1 MKLATFKKTNKSVLL
16 SAALVMAGMSG
27 SALAQLSADEL
38 AKIGIT
44 GTEFTPAGAIRAGNA
59 EGTIPEW
66 KNEPITAPDNFEVGT
81 YHADPFADD
90 KVLFTIT
97 AANYQEHA
105 EKLTEGQKQ
114 MFETYDD
121 YFMNIYPTRRS
132 AVFDSF
138 VNESA
143 LKNAAVAK
151 VTTGPNGLGFE
162 NARAAWAFPIPKNGE
177 EAVLNNITRPIT
189 PGVFSYQT
197 TVPVTSSGAYIV
209 NKMRAEI
216 RVKWSDS
223 TVENFDQESDGL
235 RYYQT
240 IVAPAKVAGQVLLI
254 RDPQDF
260 STTKRKAWVYS
271 PGQRRVKRAPQV
283 LYDNPWTASDGLATN
298 DQKFGFNGPT
308 DRYNWK
314 LLGRKEIYVP
324 YNAYK
329 LHGTDATPEN
339 IINDKGRI
347 DQNYARYEL
356 HRVWVVD
363 ATLKEGTNHVYGRRT
378 FYYDEDSWWVM
389 ISDNYDRRG
398 NMWRYWESHDV
409 MYYDAGFLAVAA
421 SVQYDMQAGRMI
433 SIGFDKSRGLDLT
446 FRAPEKFFTPAQV
459 RRDGKR

>member
-1 MKLATFKKTNKSVLL
+1 MKFKETKKIVVVASALL
-16 SAALVMAGMSG
+16 LAGMSG
-27 SALAQLSADEL
+27 SAVAKLSPDEI
-38 AKIGIT
+38 AKLGIT
-44 GTEFTPAGAIRAGNA
+44 GTELTPAGAIRAGNA

-66 KNEPITAPDNFEVGT
+66 KNEPIVAPASFKKGT
-81 YHADPFADD
+81 YHTDPFADD

-97 AANYQEHA
+97 ASNYKEHA
-105 EKLTEGQKQ
+105 DKLTEGQKQ

-121 YFMNIYPTRRS
+121 FFMNIYPTRRS
-132 AVFDSF
+132 AVFNSF

-143 LKNAAVAK
+143 LKNAETAT

-162 NARAAWAFPIPKNGE
+162 NARAAWTFPIPKNGN
-177 EAVLNNITRPIT
+177 EAVLNNLNRPQS
-189 PGVFSYQT
+189 PGVSSYQT
-197 TVPVTSSGAYIV
+197 TVPITSSGGYVINVLSADVRI
-209 NKMRAEI
+209 
-216 RVKWSDS
+216 KWSDS
-223 TVENFDQESDGL
+223 EVAEFDKDSDGL

-260 STTKRKAWVYS
+260 STTKRKAWLYS

-314 LLGRKEIYVP
+314 LMGRKEIYVP

-329 LHGTDATPEN
+329 LHGTDAKPEN
-339 IINDKGRI
+339 TINDKGRV
-347 DQNYARYEL
+347 DQNFARYEL

-363 ATLKEGTNHVYGRRT
+363 ATLKEGTNHIYGRRT

-389 ISDNYDRRG
+389 VSDNYDRRG

-409 MYYDAGFLAVAA
+409 MYYDTSFMAVAA
-421 SVQYDMQAGRMI
+421 SHQYDMQAGRMI
-433 SIGFDKSRGLDLT
+433 LIGFDKSKPLKLDW
-446 FRAPEKFFTPAQV
+446 RAKEKYFTPAQV